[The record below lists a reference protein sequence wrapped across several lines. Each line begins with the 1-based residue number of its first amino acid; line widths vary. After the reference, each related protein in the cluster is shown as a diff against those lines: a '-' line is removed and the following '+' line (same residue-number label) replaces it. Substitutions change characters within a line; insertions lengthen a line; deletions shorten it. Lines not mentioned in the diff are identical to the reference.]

1 MSLTYP
7 DDRTYH
13 AEHLWAKP
21 EADGT
26 MLVGNTDYAQDQ
38 LGGVIFVDLPA
49 VGDHFKQGVSC
60 ASIESVKI
68 TSDAIIPISGEIVA
82 INDGLADTPEL
93 LNDDPYGKGW
103 LVRVKP
109 DDADEGGRISAA
121 DYAKLVG

>member
-13 AEHLWAKP
+13 TEHLWAKP

-26 MLVGNTDYAQDQ
+26 MLVGITDYAQDQ
-38 LGGVIFVDLPA
+38 LGGIIFVDLPA

-68 TSDAIIPISGEIVA
+68 TSDAISPISGEIAA
-82 INDGLADTPEL
+82 INDNLADAPEL

-103 LVRVKP
+103 LVRIKP
-109 DDADEGGRISAA
+109 DNADEGGRISAA